1 MLDKS
6 TGGVAAGSGLREEK
20 DGVDVLHKYAEGN
33 GRFSLFFF

>member
-1 MLDKS
+1 MLDKI
-6 TGGVAAGSGLREEK
+6 TGCLAAAYGMIEEK

>member
-6 TGGVAAGSGLREEK
+6 TGGVAAAYGMGGGK